1 MKEHNENFESSIE
14 LHSSPDANEPLFASI
29 NSSRIFKKEREPLAF
44 PLWGE
49 CLSEILGT
57 MIMIAFGTGV
67 VAQEILTT
75 GSTEGAH
82 SAPNYLAIR
91 LGWGLGVAFGV
102 IASTRISGAHLNP
115 AVSLAL
121 LSIGRFSWRKLPFY
135 ALSQLFGA
143 FLGAGFTYCCYSRNL
158 DAYDGG
164 RRTVFGPNATHGIF
178 VTNPSDAMNA
188 GSAFVV
194 EMMATFLLLTIIISI
209 TWANEAPQCVTKK
222 EKSTSFQD
230 AVLVGLLVAAIGM
243 CFGADTGAALNP
255 ARDLGPRLFLAV
267 AGWGADVF
275 RIYSFYFWVPIVAP
289 LVGAVIGAQMVNGLQ
304 RIPAS
309 SKSGYF
315 S

>member
-75 GSTEGAH
+75 GSTEGAHEMIGLLLDRAYLYLLLGAH

-243 CFGADTGAALNP
+243 TVFSIVIEC
-255 ARDLGPRLFLAV
+255 LFV
-267 AGWGADVF
+267 
-275 RIYSFYFWVPIVAP
+275 
-289 LVGAVIGAQMVNGLQ
+289 
-304 RIPAS
+304 
-309 SKSGYF
+309 
-315 S
+315 